1 MNNKFKNIPMD
12 KDTKIL
18 FSSPMKWGDLD
29 IVYQKW
35 NWEGIMAESIIFL
48 NEDVKEMNDEAL
60 EAGVRD
66 GPLVRKDSQITI
78 RRLENFTFV
87 NFNFVS

>member
-1 MNNKFKNIPMD
+1 MNEKFNDIPMD

-18 FSSPMKWGDLD
+18 FSSPMKWGNLD

-35 NWEGIMAESIIFL
+35 NWEGILAESIIFL
-48 NEDVKEMNDEAL
+48 NEDVEDMDDEAL
-60 EAGVRD
+60 ESTVRV
-66 GPLVRKDSQITI
+66 GPLVGKDSQITI

>member
-1 MNNKFKNIPMD
+1 MNEKFNDIPMD

-35 NWEGIMAESIIFL
+35 NWEGILAESMIFL
-48 NEDVKEMNDEAL
+48 NEDMEEMNDEAL
-60 EAGVRD
+60 EAYVRD
-66 GPLVRKDSQITI
+66 GPLVRKDSRITI

-87 NFNFVS
+87 NFNFIS

>member
-1 MNNKFKNIPMD
+1 MNKKFNDIPMD

-48 NEDVKEMNDEAL
+48 NEDLKVLRIAKNVPFHPGRSEDPPVPRTFTAL
-60 EAGVRD
+60 A
-66 GPLVRKDSQITI
+66 QHI
-78 RRLENFTFV
+78 LEIK
-87 NFNFVS
+87 SL

>member
-1 MNNKFKNIPMD
+1 MNEKFKNIPLD
-12 KDTKIL
+12 EGTKIT

-35 NWEGIMAESIIFL
+35 SWDGITAESIIFL
-48 NEDVKEMNDEAL
+48 NEEVKAMDDEAL
-60 EAGVRD
+60 EADMRD
-66 GPLVRKDSQITI
+66 GPIVREDSQVTI
-78 RRLENFTFV
+78 KRGDEFTFV

>member
-1 MNNKFKNIPMD
+1 MNEKFKNISID
-12 KDTKIL
+12 EGTKIT

-35 NWEGIMAESIIFL
+35 NWDGITAESIIFL
-48 NEDVKEMNDEAL
+48 NEDVKAMDDEVL
-60 EAGVRD
+60 EADMRD
-66 GPLVRKDSQITI
+66 GPIVREDSQVTI
-78 RRLENFTFV
+78 KRGDEFTFV

>member
-1 MNNKFKNIPMD
+1 MNEKFNDIPMD
-12 KDTKIL
+12 EDTKIL
-18 FSSPMKWGDLD
+18 FSSPMKWGNLD

-48 NEDVKEMNDEAL
+48 NEDVEDMDDEAL
-60 EAGVRD
+60 ESTVRV
-66 GPLVRKDSQITI
+66 GPLVGKDSQITI